1 MAVECR
7 YRDKLIGFLIGDR
20 YLKHEVALG
29 GNGRRIRRNWPDGSY
44 QIEKPNGKIVLKVKR
59 HD

>member
-7 YRDKLIGFLIGDR
+7 YRGKLIGFLIGDR
-20 YLKHEVALG
+20 YLKHEVPLG
-29 GNGRRIRRNWPDGSY
+29 GNGRRVRRNWPDGY
-44 QIEKPNGKIVLKVKR
+44 QIEKADGTVVMKVK